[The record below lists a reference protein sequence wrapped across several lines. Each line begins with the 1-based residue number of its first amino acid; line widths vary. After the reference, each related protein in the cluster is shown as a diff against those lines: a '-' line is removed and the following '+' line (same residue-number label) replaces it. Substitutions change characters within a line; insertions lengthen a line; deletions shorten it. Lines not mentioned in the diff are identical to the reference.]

1 MRNIIV
7 KELNQTYIE
16 DIDIEIVERK
26 GIGHPD
32 SISDGIGETVSE
44 ALCKMYMD
52 ELGGVLHHNTD
63 EVQITAGESNPVFG
77 GGKILKPIDILLTGR
92 GVSEYDGI
100 KFPLDRV
107 AIEAAKNF
115 LDDTIINLDVEL
127 DTVVECKIGHG
138 SGDLVDVF
146 KREGAPS
153 SNDTSFGVGYA
164 PFSETET
171 LVKATE
177 ELLNSKPFKAKHPAV
192 GEDIKVMGLREGEK
206 ITLTIGCA
214 MVSKFVANREEYIA
228 VREELK
234 DIVSDLAT
242 KYTNREVEV
251 FVNTA
256 DNDDATDESGYYLTV
271 TGTSAEM
278 GDDGSV
284 GRGNRANGL
293 ITPCRPMSMEASS
306 GKNPINHVG
315 KIYNILS
322 NEIAKDVVENV
333 EGIKQMNVMILS
345 QIGKPIDQPKA
356 ASTQVILEDGVKLED
371 VDKKVEQIVDRWL
384 EDISII
390 TENVVQGKTRTWI
403 KNVFSKE
410 TSQTIKEDLIN
421 VIADEK
427 GTGHSIYHD
436 SIALAGKTGTA
447 EIKQSQS
454 DTTGTELGW
463 FTVMTTDSKQPL
475 LITTMVED
483 VKDRGGSGYVVEHT
497 KTPLDLY
504 LSK

>member
-390 TENVVQGKTRTWI
+390 TENVVQGKTKTFYI
-403 KNVFSKE
+403 ANVFNH
-410 TSQTIKEDLIN
+410 ILIN
-421 VIADEK
+421 VN
-427 GTGHSIYHD
+427 
-436 SIALAGKTGTA
+436 
-447 EIKQSQS
+447 
-454 DTTGTELGW
+454 
-463 FTVMTTDSKQPL
+463 
-475 LITTMVED
+475 
-483 VKDRGGSGYVVEHT
+483 
-497 KTPLDLY
+497 
-504 LSK
+504 